1 MAYRT
6 WTGKGLEEYSKCLG
20 NIEYEQVGFINI
32 SGIYQKSNPFVE
44 HKVAGYIYRIYD
56 HNANCPH
63 RKSLTS
69 PGSATLRNGEAKGL
83 VVMLAKDNKTGS
95 FFFDDGRID
104 PTKVTI
110 AHPGA
115 AWIASNYKGEPE
127 TIGEQVMDDH
137 QGSFHRDCCT
147 LDKSSAMQP
156 ALSRDHIERFILPSV
171 VTAYSS
177 DIKAMDSRRGAY
189 MEEETDLAANLS
201 DLGVNFSGEVS
212 SAETQ
217 GLTTG
222 EGQAIVDAFKQS
234 LGQNAN
240 VEFTFVSDTSDGAAP
255 TEA

>member
-32 SGIYQKSNPFVE
+32 SGIYEKSNPFVE
-44 HKVAGYIYRIYD
+44 HKVAGYVYRIYD

-63 RKSLTS
+63 RKTLTS
-69 PGSATLRNGEAKGL
+69 PGSAVLKNGEAKGL

-95 FFFDDGRID
+95 FFFDNGRID

-127 TIGEQVMDDH
+127 IIGEQVMDDH
-137 QGSFHRDCCT
+137 QGTFHRDCCT

-156 ALSRDHIERFILPSV
+156 ALSRDHIERYILPSV
-171 VTAYSS
+171 VGAYSS

-189 MEEETDLAANLS
+189 MEEETDLAVSLAEF
-201 DLGVNFSGEVS
+201 GVDFTGEVS
-212 SAETQ
+212 LQENQ
-217 GLTTG
+217 GLTAN
-222 EGQAIVDAFKQS
+222 EGQAIVDAIRQS
-234 LGQNAN
+234 VNPNAN
-240 VEFTFVSDTSDGAAP
+240 VEFTFAPETTDGAAP